1 MTVAA
6 LNAKL
11 PGFMRIGPYDMTLAP
26 MSGLHTYARRSVG
39 QFSARELRISYA
51 AEAPSKIDAL
61 DTLLHE
67 INHAI
72 FFAYRIYDEDKEER
86 TVGTFAT
93 GWTQVYRDNP
103 WLIDWIREAIAPDH
117 EASLLHL
124 AAPHHAGGTGARNDV
139 A

>member
-6 LNAKL
+6 LNAGL
-11 PGFMRIGPYDMTLAP
+11 PASIRIGPYDMALVP
-26 MSGLHTYARRSVG
+26 MTGVHTYAQRAVG

-51 AEAPSKIDAL
+51 AEAPSKVDAL

-72 FFAYRIYDEDKEER
+72 FFACHIREEDKEER
-86 TVGTFAT
+86 TVGMFST

-103 WLIDWIREAIAPDH
+103 WLIDWIRDAVAADPL
-117 EASLLHL
+117 SGRLHH
-124 AAPHHAGGTGARNDV
+124 ATPNHAGGTGGGI
-139 A
+139 